1 MWSVTLRAEEEGQNN
16 AKATWKWWNNPWNNP
31 IHIIHM
37 IWFIIVQQL
46 WYTCWVFDSTG
57 LRYAYPDCCKTLR
70 CALGQLSFLRLYFD
84 TFSSTSRN
92 GGAYL
97 HGFGLVVWN
106 IILGC
111 ENLSKTSVS
120 NWSFRRVVNPLLANS
135 KDCLGFWKVGRV
147 IDLAYPLLTSPL
159 SQWQPCRTGMCHD
172 VATNRFA
179 SRSPKAHA
187 INLCNNLIC
196 DNNCHSVLH
205 IDRWENRIILKD
217 KRDHLICQPLQTP

>member
-1 MWSVTLRAEEEGQNN
+1 MIYLLSIRLDRSTLRIPWLLQN
-16 AKATWKWWNNPWNNP
+16 AS
-31 IHIIHM
+31 M
-37 IWFIIVQQL
+37 RSRSVVL
-46 WYTCWVFDSTG
+46 
-57 LRYAYPDCCKTLR
+57 
-70 CALGQLSFLRLYFD
+70 
-84 TFSSTSRN
+84 SSTLFRYVLFNFSERWRIS
-92 GGAYL
+92 L
-97 HGFGLVVWN
+97 WVWN

-111 ENLSKTSVS
+111 GNLSKTPVS